1 MALTVDGCVS
11 ALVEMGYVFS
21 RREDGSVAVK
31 QPAKRNPRAAEMM
44 AYLALHK
51 EEVRAVVR
59 AREEVQMRLSAV
71 PTVVVGAEAQPDED
85 QRVIN
90 KPLDMAD
97 GLDQIRAADGSV
109 LPEPDADGI
118 VRLVR
123 VPPEVAFAAGDLISD
138 GKAELIGNVIYRRRS
153 NVFDLTYRVF
163 ES

>member
-1 MALTVDGCVS
+1 MDFTVEGCVS
-11 ALVEMGYVFS
+11 SLVEMGYVFT
-21 RREDGSVAVK
+21 RREDGSVSVR
-31 QPAKRNPRAAEMM
+31 QPAKREPRAAAMM
-44 AYLALHK
+44 NFLAKHK
-51 EEVRAVVR
+51 EEVREVVR
-59 AREEVQMRLSAV
+59 AREEVQMRLSVV
-71 PTVVVGAEAQPDED
+71 PGLVDEGSDEKDQEVIMKTLDNAE
-85 QRVIN
+85 
-90 KPLDMAD
+90 

-109 LPEPDADGI
+109 LPEPDAAGI